1 MAIFCSKFLR
11 SLKSAEC
18 YVIVSLTREK
28 NKHLQ
33 KDNLMKIAI
42 LGLAQ
47 TGKKTLFTLL
57 TGRTVPD
64 SRKPGEA
71 IEGIAPIQDGRV
83 DALKN
88 LYQPEKT
95 TYAENQFV
103 LCPDITDSSSSSRL
117 WMDPARRCDL
127 LCLLIRDFDSPDI
140 FHPSGSVDPAR
151 DRAMIETELLLADMQ
166 LVETRLQRI
175 AKEKKGGQTTEQ
187 VLEEEILQ
195 RFNSAL
201 EEEKFLSSV
210 NLEPHEEK
218 LINSLDLVTR
228 TPLLFAYNV
237 AEDDIGKDFGAG
249 VFTISCAIES
259 EIAAIDD
266 EEERQEFMDAMGIT
280 QPSLERINAALY
292 DALGL
297 MSFYTSGVDEC
308 RAWTIRKG
316 STAPVAGGKI
326 HSDIERGFIRVE
338 VMKFDDLMAAG
349 SEQGVKQAGKMQLNG
364 KDYIIEDGDICNF
377 LFNV

>member
-1 MAIFCSKFLR
+1 
-11 SLKSAEC
+11 
-18 YVIVSLTREK
+18 
-28 NKHLQ
+28 
-33 KDNLMKIAI
+33 MKIAI

-57 TGRTVPD
+57 TGRPVPAN
-64 SRKPGEA
+64 RKPGEA
-71 IEGIAPIQDGRV
+71 VEGTAPIHDSRV

-95 TYAENQFV
+95 AYAENQFV
-103 LCPDITDSSSSSRL
+103 LCPDITDGGTSRL

-127 LCLLIRDFDSPDI
+127 LCLVIRSFDSPDI
-140 FHPSGSVDPAR
+140 FHPAGSVDPER
-151 DRAMIETELLLADMQ
+151 DREMIETELLLADMQ

-175 AKEKKGGQTTEQ
+175 AKEKRGGQTTEQ
-187 VLEEEILQ
+187 VLEEQILQ

-201 EEEKFLSSV
+201 EDEKFLSTV
-210 NLEPHEEK
+210 TLEPHEEK
-218 LINSLDLVTR
+218 LIRSLDLVTR

-237 AEDDIGKDFGAG
+237 SEDDIGKDFGAD
-249 VFTISCAIES
+249 VFSISCAIES
-259 EIAAIDD
+259 EIAAIDND
-266 EEERQEFMDAMGIT
+266 EERLEFMAAMGIT
-280 QPSLERINAALY
+280 QPSLDRINSALY

-297 MSFYTSGVDEC
+297 MSFYTSGKDEC

-316 STAPVAGGKI
+316 SSAPVAGGKI

-338 VMKFDDLMAAG
+338 VMKYEDLMAAG
-349 SEQGVKQAGKMQLNG
+349 SEQGVKQAGKMQLHG
-364 KDYIIEDGDICNF
+364 KDYVIEDGDICHF

>member
-1 MAIFCSKFLR
+1 
-11 SLKSAEC
+11 
-18 YVIVSLTREK
+18 
-28 NKHLQ
+28 
-33 KDNLMKIAI
+33 MKIAI

-57 TGRTVPD
+57 TGRPVPAT
-64 SRKPGEA
+64 RKPGEA
-71 IEGIAPIQDGRV
+71 IEGTASIHDNRV
-83 DALKN
+83 DALHD
-88 LYQPEKT
+88 LFQPKKT

-103 LCPDITDSSSSSRL
+103 LCPDITASSSSSRH

-127 LCLLIRDFDSPDI
+127 LCLLIRSFDSPEV
-140 FHPSGSVDPAR
+140 FHPSGSVDPER
-151 DRAMIETELLLADMQ
+151 DREMIVTELLLADMQ

-187 VLEEEILQ
+187 VLEENILQ

-201 EEEKFLSSV
+201 EEEKLLSTV
-210 NLEPHEEK
+210 ALEPHEEQ
-218 LINSLDLVTR
+218 LIKSLDLVTR

-237 AEDDIGKDFGAG
+237 SEDDIGKDFGPG
-249 VFTISCAIES
+249 VFTISCEIES

-266 EEERQEFMDAMGIT
+266 DEERQEFMEAMGIT
-280 QPSLERINAALY
+280 QPSLERINTALY

-297 MSFYTSGVDEC
+297 MSFYTSGEDEC

-316 STAPVAGGKI
+316 SSAPVAGGKI

-338 VMKFDDLMAAG
+338 VMKYDDLIAAG
-349 SEQGVKQAGKMQLNG
+349 SEQGVKKAGKMQLNG
-364 KDYIIEDGDICNF
+364 KDYVIEDGDICHF

>member
-1 MAIFCSKFLR
+1 
-11 SLKSAEC
+11 
-18 YVIVSLTREK
+18 
-28 NKHLQ
+28 
-33 KDNLMKIAI
+33 MKIAI

-57 TGRTVPD
+57 TGRAVPD

-71 IEGIAPIQDGRV
+71 IEGIASIQDSRV
-83 DALKN
+83 DALKK

-187 VLEEEILQ
+187 ILEEEILQ

-201 EEEKFLSSV
+201 EEEKFLSTV

-218 LINSLDLVTR
+218 LISGLDLVTR

-237 AEDDIGKDFGAG
+237 AEDDIGKDFGVD

-266 EEERQEFMDAMGIT
+266 VEERLEFMEDLGIS

-292 DALGL
+292 DSLGL
-297 MSFYTSGVDEC
+297 MSFYTSGEDEC

-316 STAPVAGGKI
+316 SIAPVAAGKI

-338 VMKFDDLMAAG
+338 VMKYDDLMAAG

-364 KDYIIEDGDICNF
+364 KDYIIEDGDICHF

>member
-1 MAIFCSKFLR
+1 
-11 SLKSAEC
+11 
-18 YVIVSLTREK
+18 
-28 NKHLQ
+28 
-33 KDNLMKIAI
+33 MKIAI

-57 TGRTVPD
+57 TGRPVPAT
-64 SRKPGEA
+64 RKPGEA
-71 IEGIAPIQDGRV
+71 IEGIAPIHDDRV

-88 LYQPEKT
+88 LYQPKKT

-103 LCPDITDSSSSSRL
+103 LCPDITDSGSTSRL

-140 FHPSGSVDPAR
+140 FHPSGSVNPER
-151 DRAMIETELLLADMQ
+151 DRAMIESELLLADMQ

-187 VLEEEILQ
+187 ILEEEILQ

-201 EEEKFLSSV
+201 EEEKFLSTV
-210 NLEPHEEK
+210 MLEPHEEK
-218 LINSLDLVTR
+218 LIKSLGLLTR

-237 AEDDIGKDFGAG
+237 SEDDIGKDFGSG

-259 EIAAIDD
+259 EIAGIDD
-266 EEERQEFMDAMGIT
+266 EVEQLEFMEAMGIT
-280 QPSLERINAALY
+280 QPSLDRINNALY

-297 MSFYTSGVDEC
+297 MSFYTSGEDEC

-316 STAPVAGGKI
+316 SSAPVAGGKI

-338 VMKFDDLMAAG
+338 VMKYADLMAAG

-364 KDYIIEDGDICNF
+364 KDYVIEDGDICHF

>member
-1 MAIFCSKFLR
+1 
-11 SLKSAEC
+11 
-18 YVIVSLTREK
+18 
-28 NKHLQ
+28 
-33 KDNLMKIAI
+33 MKIAI

-57 TGRTVPD
+57 TGRPVPAT
-64 SRKPGEA
+64 RKPGEA
-71 IEGIAPIQDGRV
+71 IEGVASIHDGRV

-88 LYQPEKT
+88 LYQPKKT

-103 LCPDITDSSSSSRL
+103 LCPDITDSSSTSRL

-127 LCLLIRDFDSPDI
+127 LCLLIRNFDSPDI
-140 FHPSGSVDPAR
+140 FHPSGSVNPER
-151 DRAMIETELLLADMQ
+151 DRAMIESELLLADMQ

-175 AKEKKGGQTTEQ
+175 AKEKKSGQTTEQ
-187 VLEEEILQ
+187 IMEEEILQ

-201 EEEKFLSSV
+201 EEEKFLNTV
-210 NLEPHEEK
+210 MLEPHEEK
-218 LINSLDLVTR
+218 LIKGLDLVTR

-237 AEDDIGKDFGAG
+237 SEDDIGKDFGPD

-266 EEERQEFMDAMGIT
+266 EEERMEFMEAMGIT
-280 QPSLERINAALY
+280 QPSLDRINTALY
-292 DALGL
+292 NALGL
-297 MSFYTSGVDEC
+297 MSFYTSGEDEC

-316 STAPVAGGKI
+316 SSAPIAGGKI

-338 VMKFDDLMAAG
+338 VMKYDDLMAAG

-364 KDYIIEDGDICNF
+364 KDYIIEDGDICHF